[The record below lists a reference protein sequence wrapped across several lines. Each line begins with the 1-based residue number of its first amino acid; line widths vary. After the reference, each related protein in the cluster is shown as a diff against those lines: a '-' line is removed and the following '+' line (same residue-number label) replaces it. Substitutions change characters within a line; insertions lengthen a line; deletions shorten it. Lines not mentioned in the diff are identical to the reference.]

1 MEKTNLNCV
10 VRNRLK
16 YETFTTHYAQKKKKK
31 IQQIA
36 SFFFKHFNRKLHH

>member
-16 YETFTTHYAQKKKKK
+16 YEMFTTHYAQKKKHTTNR
-31 IQQIA
+31 II
-36 SFFFKHFNRKLHH
+36 FFYTF